1 MKASSLFVAGLAVA
15 ILSIA
20 PASAEKRVA
29 STTLTTT
36 TGNCSTTTWP
46 TVSPVPCT
54 KPSAHSYVECATTM
68 IWWLKSTLRDG
79 KATWITDV
87 RSTIR
92 AS

>member
-54 KPSAHSYVECATTM
+54 KPSAHSYVECATM
-68 IWWLKSTLRDG
+68 VRKLGVEPSGAWWWCSNQGFKN
-79 KATWITDV
+79 
-87 RSTIR
+87 
-92 AS
+92 